1 MIISFVYI
9 FKDGIIMDDWNVFM
23 MGREEDDLGENREMG
38 PSSLARPSNLGGAR
52 VGPRNLGGAGA
63 GPNKLGGVGPS
74 GIGGVEPTKKRKKG
88 RSGF

>member
-38 PSSLARPSNLGGAR
+38 PSSLARP
-52 VGPRNLGGAGA
+52 RNLGGAGA